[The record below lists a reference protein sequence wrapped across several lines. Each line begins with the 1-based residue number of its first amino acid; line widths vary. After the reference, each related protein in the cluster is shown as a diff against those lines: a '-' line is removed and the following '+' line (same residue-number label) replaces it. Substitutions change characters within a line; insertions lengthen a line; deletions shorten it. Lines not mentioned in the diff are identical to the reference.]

1 MAGLPRRHGR
11 ERPGRTAAPSEP
23 DILWL
28 LSVAAAKEQLIRA
41 LWAEAIRSGRSE
53 HWVARE
59 FERRLGV
66 PPITACSARVAPAT
80 RPAATRRTP

>member
-11 ERPGRTAAPSEP
+11 ERPGRTAAPP
-23 DILWL
+23 DIAWL
-28 LSVAAAKEQLIRA
+28 VRVAAAKEQLIRA
-41 LWAEAIRSGRSE
+41 LWAEAIRAGRSE

-66 PPITACSARVAPAT
+66 PPITACSARGVRAT
-80 RPAATRRTP
+80 RLAAARRTP